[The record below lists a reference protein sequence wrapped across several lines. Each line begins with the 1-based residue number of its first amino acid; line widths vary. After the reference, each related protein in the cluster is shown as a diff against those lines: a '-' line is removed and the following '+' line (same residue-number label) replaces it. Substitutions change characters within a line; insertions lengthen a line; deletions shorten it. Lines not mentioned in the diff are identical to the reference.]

1 MEPILSF
8 DKLTKKYKDFTL
20 DHISFQIP
28 RGMIVG
34 MIGENGAGK
43 TTTLMSVFEM
53 ISPDSGEIRLF
64 GKNWQESRKEN
75 LQKIGLVM
83 DGLNQNP
90 RLYCRD
96 LENTYKRI
104 YKNWD
109 SRLFHQYLERFSL
122 PLNKKIKSFSKGM
135 LVKLNFALALSYH
148 PELLIL
154 DEATSGL
161 DPVMRDEILELL
173 QEFVMDE
180 NHSVL
185 ISSHI
190 TSDLDKIAD
199 YILFLHQGKLQF
211 FRSMEE
217 IENNYGILHCRK
229 DFLQILSPDDYEAYI
244 PEDFSCKVLVKN
256 KQALLNQFQDLVMDR
271 ATLEDFMLFST
282 KGVLPCQ
289 D

>member
-1 MEPILSF
+1 MEPILSV
-8 DKLTKKYKDFTL
+8 DQLTKKYKDFTL

-53 ISPDSGEIRLF
+53 ISPDSGQIRLF
-64 GKNWQESRKEN
+64 GKSWRENRKET
-75 LQKIGLVM
+75 LQKVGLVM

-90 RLYCRD
+90 RLYCKD
-96 LENTYKRI
+96 VENIYKRV

-109 SRLFHQYLERFSL
+109 SRLFQEYIERFSL
-122 PLNKKIKSFSKGM
+122 PLNKKIKNFSKGM

-180 NHSVL
+180 DHSVL

-199 YILFLHQGKLQF
+199 YILFSIRENFSFSAPWKRLRTTTGSFTAGRIFSRFSLRKTMKL
-211 FRSMEE
+211 
-217 IENNYGILHCRK
+217 I
-229 DFLQILSPDDYEAYI
+229 
-244 PEDFSCKVLVKN
+244 
-256 KQALLNQFQDLVMDR
+256 
-271 ATLEDFMLFST
+271 
-282 KGVLPCQ
+282 CQ
-289 D
+289 RIFPAKY

>member
-1 MEPILSF
+1 
-8 DKLTKKYKDFTL
+8 
-20 DHISFQIP
+20 
-28 RGMIVG
+28 MIVG

-43 TTTLMSVFEM
+43 TTTLMSVFQM
-53 ISPDSGEIRLF
+53 ISPDSGQIRLF
-64 GKNWQESRKEN
+64 GKNWRENRREN
-75 LQKIGLVM
+75 LQKVGLVM

-90 RLYCRD
+90 RLYCKD
-96 LENTYKRI
+96 LENIYKRI
-104 YKNWD
+104 YSNWD
-109 SRLFHQYLERFSL
+109 SRLFYQYVERFSL
-122 PLNKKIKSFSKGM
+122 PLNKKIKSYSKGM

-199 YILFLHQGKLQF
+199 YILFLHKGKLQF

-217 IENNYGILHCRK
+217 IENNYGVLHCRK
-229 DFLQILSPDDYEAYI
+229 DFLQVLSPEDYETYI

-256 KQALLNQFQDLVMDR
+256 KQGLLSRFRDLVMER